1 MKVRCPHCQ
10 VIYNIPSAALE
21 KAAGQVVCSEC
32 HNIFRT
38 APEKKTHATPAAEPP
53 ARKPAPPAAP
63 DDEMRDLLSD
73 LERSLEQQS
82 QNIPQ
87 NLPDT
92 EFLAELDPAAESS
105 LLPDTQPLEEPLP
118 PESTTQETQTEGT
131 APSEA
136 SDDSPDE
143 PFAPELP
150 GYRKKIS
157 ASMIL
162 LIVFLGLAALAQ
174 LAWLQKEQLLE
185 QPQLRRLAEQICP
198 YFDCQLPRPSRAQ
211 AFHVLDR
218 LFEPYPSHPG
228 AYRLN
233 LLLRNDSSTA
243 QPPPA
248 LQLSLLDQAQQVMA
262 RRTIPAS
269 IYLSAQPSKNTSL
282 GPGKTLEVHLLL
294 VPPHPNISG
303 FELDLL
309 PTGS

>member
-1 MKVRCPHCQ
+1 MKARCPHCQ
-10 VIYNIPSAALE
+10 VIYNIPSAVLK
-21 KAAGQVVCSEC
+21 KAGGQVVCSEC
-32 HNIFRT
+32 HNIFHA
-38 APEKKTHATPAAEPP
+38 APKRKKRAAPPAEPP
-53 ARKPAPPAAP
+53 THKPCPPGAL
-63 DDEMRDLLSD
+63 DGEMQDLLSD
-73 LERSLEQQS
+73 LERSLEQRS
-82 QNIPQ
+82 QAPPQDIPGK
-87 NLPDT
+87 
-92 EFLAELDPAAESS
+92 EFLTELDPV
-105 LLPDTQPLEEPLP
+105 LPDTQPLEAPLP
-118 PESTTQETQTEGT
+118 PESAAQEAQTEGT
-131 APSEA
+131 APPEA
-136 SDDSPDE
+136 SGDLPDE

-150 GYRKKIS
+150 GYRKRIS
-157 ASMIL
+157 VSMIL
-162 LIVFLGLAALAQ
+162 LIVFLGLAAVAQ
-174 LAWLQKEQLLE
+174 LAWLQKERLLE

-198 YFDCQLPRPSRAQ
+198 YLGCQLPRPSRAQ